1 MGSEIFHE
9 FKRQASYFFTEKIKT
24 ARLVLTDVTPAEL
37 MTEEATK
44 GNTGP
49 PDIRTMGVISRA
61 AFEVDD
67 YWRIVEIL
75 HKRLFKFDR
84 TNWRD
89 FYKALILLEHLL
101 THGPRRVA
109 EEFECDKDVIKE
121 IGNFQYIDER
131 GFNWGLK
138 VKDSSE
144 RVLKLL
150 ESETLLK
157 EERARARKLTHGI
170 EGFGSFSQRSSSK
183 DAIMKDSSFQRFG
196 RSNSHCNEDQNPEN
210 ESLVSSESLIKQG
223 TRTAQQTHEGINS
236 VLKEPEN
243 ESDPWVGRSNSY
255 WNDHQNPENESLIS
269 SKSLIKQGT
278 RTAQQI
284 HEGINLVP
292 KEPENET
299 DPLVSQGVRLRIN
312 VQSNSLF
319 A

>member
-75 HKRLFKFDR
+75 HKRFFKFDR

-109 EEFECDKDVIKE
+109 EEFQCDKDVIKE

-131 GFNWGLK
+131 G
-138 VKDSSE
+138 
-144 RVLKLL
+144 VLKLL

-223 TRTAQQTHEGINS
+223 
-236 VLKEPEN
+236 
-243 ESDPWVGRSNSY
+243 D
-255 WNDHQNPENESLIS
+255 
-269 SKSLIKQGT
+269 
-278 RTAQQI
+278 
-284 HEGINLVP
+284 
-292 KEPENET
+292 
-299 DPLVSQGVRLRIN
+299 
-312 VQSNSLF
+312 
-319 A
+319 